1 MLAVAGLAVPRATAA
16 GTAQIAFA
24 PASASGASGA
34 AVNVDI
40 TIASVDP
47 APGLGGYSVT
57 VTFNPAVVH
66 ITSLQDSG
74 WITSGQNVVI
84 CSTGTLDNAAG
95 KATAGCTPIPLFGAP
110 GVSTSAPHALL
121 HASFTGVAPGTSTL
135 SLAGSTLSA
144 PDGTAIAATT
154 ADGSIRVTS
163 TAATPEASARAASPT
178 ATVGSA
184 LPSATAPATTPAP
197 APTPA
202 PEASSTPSEAQ
213 QAAATVL
220 AGALKPPATGT
231 GGGSGMNWPVVA
243 LAGLLAVGVLTI
255 AGAAA
260 RQYWKSDR

>member
-40 TIASVDP
+40 TVASVDP